1 MLKHIP
7 KLLLTIATVL
17 GLYFLATS
25 FSVKSKITT
34 HNEPSCSEKS
44 SECKLQT
51 GFDIRNLSHHL
62 LDF

>member
-7 KLLLTIATVL
+7 KLLWTLAAAL
-17 GLYFLATS
+17 GLYFLS
-25 FSVKSKITT
+25 NGFSVKRKTIS
-34 HNEPSCSEKS
+34 HNEPAGSEKS
-44 SECKLQT
+44 SEAKMQT